1 MRKVAL
7 EDGLMKADNVVQT
20 LNSATGMKSYRSLT
34 ALLIDS
40 SLSPP
45 FV

>member
-7 EDGLMKADNVVQT
+7 EDGLMKADYVGQT
-20 LNSATGMKSYRSLT
+20 LNSAIGMKTYRSLK

-45 FV
+45 FD